1 MATIVPATIKF
12 SEFAEQTAAQD
23 DIFVGLK
30 SGANAQFTYAAA
42 PSDAT
47 YILQTAD
54 ADLTN
59 AQAIGDLANGFL
71 VGTTTTG
78 VILSRTL
85 TGTSNEIDV
94 ANGDG
99 ISSNPTVGISDN
111 PVIPGT
117 AGMSIPAGTTGERIV
132 PSSPNINLR
141 WNTTINAV
149 EYYDHGSTAWEQLA
163 ESLPDGP
170 DTSVQYNNGGA
181 FAGSANFTFDGTDVQ
196 ILGNFR
202 TGTATTQIPFTGI
215 LPASAVIEGGN
226 NLTPLIV
233 KTNATASGYAML
245 VHNSVPSAL
254 NDTVRIQGVGA
265 SNTTA
270 LLNCLNNA
278 NDTTGTAT
286 SIFYVRADGKVGIG
300 TNAPDTTLH
309 IVGDEQIIGNL
320 RAGTA
325 TTQKPFTNVLDANV
339 VFEGGNA
346 LAPLIV
352 KTNSTA
358 SGYGM
363 LVHSSVPSQIND
375 TARIQS
381 VGASSTAAI
390 LNCLNN
396 ANDVTGSATS
406 VFYVRA
412 DGNVGVGT
420 DSPSSTLHVVGD
432 AQVDNININGNTIT
446 STDAAGN
453 INLTPDTTGDLVL
466 DGLKWPQS
474 DGSAGQ
480 TLITDGA
487 AQLSWSDAGS
497 VTVPTVDQTVA
508 RFNGTTGALEDSGV
522 TINDSDVMSGVTQLN
537 VDNLRADGNTI
548 DSTSGALNLTGA
560 TDVNI
565 TSTSGDINLTA
576 GSGNIV
582 AADNFIAGD
591 PGTESSGIDINGTT
605 YDSVFKA
612 SDIGGSNAAL
622 GIYHRHSTTLQ
633 PLLIGAHSNSD
644 TSAHGTVTSGQSM
657 FTVYGAGWTGSH
669 YDLFGAIDISA
680 DTSGTISTTSSPG
693 RIRFQVTPDASNIPA
708 TALSIANDKTATFS
722 GQIAMSTNK
731 ITGMGDPT
739 SDQDAATKKYVDDQI
754 ADLIFLQPV
763 RVATTANFTST
774 YNNGTSGVGA
784 TLTATS
790 NGAASI
796 DSTSLLLNDRVLFK
810 NQTTTYENGIY
821 YVSQVGDGSNPA
833 IYTRATDFDEADE
846 INPGDLVTVTDGA
859 TLQYTAWLQTAT
871 VTTIGT
877 DAITFVQF
885 SASLSGLVTIAGAQ
899 TITGAKTFSSDIT
912 MSSADIDLNGN
923 SVDGGDL
930 GANTAITSAQ
940 IDNININGNTI
951 STTDTNGNLILDT
964 DGVGS
969 IVVDKADHNSSNV
982 LNLDVA
988 LCSST
993 TFIKLDSA
1001 NIASGSNWINCVGNN
1016 ASSGFLVRG
1025 DGAVAVGTNTV
1036 STGAKLTVDGA
1047 IHTDNLSLSGNT
1059 ISTTDT
1065 DGDLVFDPDGTGF
1078 AIFNNSSTVFGL
1090 NNTSGYTA
1098 LYLGS
1103 SNTGTVRNGAL
1114 LANYDSP
1121 YEVRLRASNATNN
1134 APLYFDGSS
1143 STVYGSFQTSGDLWL
1158 NSGLS
1163 FNSGTDVMDA
1173 YLNKNEYTPTVTCG
1187 SGSITLN
1194 TSSDTLGY
1202 TRVGSLVYVQ
1212 GQLSVSS
1219 VSTPSGTLTLSLPIT
1234 AASMGEN
1241 SEYMTGSCVI
1251 ANAAS
1256 NANEYCVQIFA
1267 ASSTTVSILRAS
1279 TTALANPAADFSGN
1293 EIIRVGFSYLV

>member
-54 ADLTN
+54 SDLTN

-71 VGTTTTG
+71 VGTTSTG
-78 VILSRTL
+78 VILSRVL
-85 TGTSNEIDV
+85 TGTSREINITNGGGV
-94 ANGDG
+94 GANPVFR
-99 ISSNPTVGISDN
+99 IADN

-117 AGMSIPAGTTGERIV
+117 SGISIPSGTTGQRVV

-170 DTSVQYNNGGA
+170 STSVQYNNGGA
-181 FAGSANFTFDGTDVQ
+181 FAGSANFTFNGTDVQ
-196 ILGNFR
+196 ILGKFR
-202 TGTATTQIPFTGI
+202 TGTATTQMPFTGI
-215 LPASAVIEGGN
+215 LSASAVIEGGN

-245 VHNSVPSAL
+245 VHNSVPSPL

-278 NDTTGTAT
+278 NDTTGAAT

-300 TNAPDTTLH
+300 TDAPDTTLH

-381 VGASSTAAI
+381 VGASSTSAI

-453 INLTPDTTGDLVL
+453 INLAPDTTGDLVL

-522 TINDSDVMSGVTQLN
+522 TINDSDVMSGITQLN
-537 VDNLRADGNTI
+537 VDNLRADGNTVE
-548 DSTSGALNLTGA
+548 STSGALNLTGA
-560 TDVNI
+560 TDVSI

-582 AADNFIAGD
+582 AADNFVAGD
-591 PGTESSGIDINGTT
+591 PGTEGSGIDINGTT

-644 TSAHGTVTSGQSM
+644 TTAHGTVTSGQSM

-680 DTSGTISTTSSPG
+680 DTSGTIGATSSPG
-693 RIRFQVTPDASNIPA
+693 RIRFQVTPDASNTPVTALTISNNSNVTFANNAIFA
-708 TALSIANDKTATFS
+708 TAKGILDGNSNEQLLFTQTASAVNYLNITNAATGGNPVLEATGSDSVVGMDFIINGSGSYFSFNQASTTRVKIANDGQVYWGSLADAGRLSWDTAVAFVRAESGNSLRLGSNGSSTSRLEISAAGNVGISNNSPTYPLDVNGSAAAYMARFS
-722 GQIAMSTNK
+722 DIVSAGTALAAFRNTAAFNTSAAIGFEFRLNSSTSERQA
-731 ITGMGDPT
+731 G
-739 SDQDAATKKYVDDQI
+739 
-754 ADLIFLQPV
+754 LI
-763 RVATTANFTST
+763 TANFT
-774 YNNGTSGVGA
+774 
-784 TLTATS
+784 
-790 NGAASI
+790 
-796 DSTSLLLNDRVLFK
+796 
-810 NQTTTYENGIY
+810 TTTDASRSSKMDFKTISSTAQVTPLSLVENECHVNGI
-821 YVSQVGDGSNPA
+821 S
-833 IYTRATDFDEADE
+833 
-846 INPGDLVTVTDGA
+846 
-859 TLQYTAWLQTAT
+859 W
-871 VTTIGT
+871 
-877 DAITFVQF
+877 
-885 SASLSGLVTIAGAQ
+885 
-899 TITGAKTFSSDIT
+899 
-912 MSSADIDLNGN
+912 
-923 SVDGGDL
+923 DGG
-930 GANTAITSAQ
+930 T
-940 IDNININGNTI
+940 
-951 STTDTNGNLILDT
+951 
-964 DGVGS
+964 
-969 IVVDKADHNSSNV
+969 NV
-982 LNLDVA
+982 LSSFLD
-988 LCSST
+988 
-993 TFIKLDSA
+993 
-1001 NIASGSNWINCVGNN
+1001 
-1016 ASSGFLVRG
+1016 
-1025 DGAVAVGTNTV
+1025 
-1036 STGAKLTVDGA
+1036 
-1047 IHTDNLSLSGNT
+1047 
-1059 ISTTDT
+1059 
-1065 DGDLVFDPDGTGF
+1065 
-1078 AIFNNSSTVFGL
+1078 
-1090 NNTSGYTA
+1090 
-1098 LYLGS
+1098 
-1103 SNTGTVRNGAL
+1103 
-1114 LANYDSP
+1114 
-1121 YEVRLRASNATNN
+1121 
-1134 APLYFDGSS
+1134 
-1143 STVYGSFQTSGDLWL
+1143 
-1158 NSGLS
+1158 
-1163 FNSGTDVMDA
+1163 
-1173 YLNKNEYTPTVTCG
+1173 KNEYNPTITATG
-1187 SGSITLN
+1187 SGTITLYSTFN
-1194 TSSDTLGY
+1194 TLGY
-1202 TRVGSLVYVQ
+1202 TRIGNTVTVTGRITVQ
-1212 GQLSVSS
+1212 SVSS
-1219 VSTPSGTLTLSLPIT
+1219 PTGNLSISLPVTSANMSEEAGICAGSIIVTGTANNINTFTMQVPESSATFFVYGASGTAVS
-1234 AASMGEN
+1234 
-1241 SEYMTGSCVI
+1241 
-1251 ANAAS
+1251 
-1256 NANEYCVQIFA
+1256 QI
-1267 ASSTTVSILRAS
+1267 AS
-1279 TTALANPAADFSGN
+1279 TIVADTGITVNFTYQ
-1293 EIIRVGFSYLV
+1293 V